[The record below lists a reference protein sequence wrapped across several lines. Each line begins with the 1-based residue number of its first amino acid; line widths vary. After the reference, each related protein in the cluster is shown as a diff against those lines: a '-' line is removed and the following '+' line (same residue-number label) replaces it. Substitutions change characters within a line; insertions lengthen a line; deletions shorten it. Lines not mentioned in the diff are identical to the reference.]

1 MFEKQSG
8 GKKPGIVRKN
18 ATELNKYE
26 MTPYYRTRDF
36 KKQIAQLYVPVLTSH
51 IEEANGRF
59 PVFKIG
65 KGVIEALLQKPG
77 SSSSAHRRKLKQSAN
92 NNY

>member
-1 MFEKQSG
+1 
-8 GKKPGIVRKN
+8 VRRN
-18 ATELNKYE
+18 AAELNKYE

-51 IEEANGRF
+51 IEEANGRL

-77 SSSSAHRRKLKQSAN
+77 SSSSAHRRKLKQSASN
-92 NNY
+92 HY

>member
-1 MFEKQSG
+1 
-8 GKKPGIVRKN
+8 
-18 ATELNKYE
+18 

-51 IEEANGRF
+51 IEEANGRT

-77 SSSSAHRRKLKQSAN
+77 SSSSAHRRKLKQSASN
-92 NNY
+92 HYQNF